1 MPASQ
6 PRSDIPRADVR
17 TPAFRTKQEL
27 VYHTL
32 REEILSCTLQPE
44 QRLVIED
51 IARRL
56 HVSTIPVREALQLL
70 QSEGLVD
77 TTPHVGAT
85 VAPLSRES
93 IVDVFSVL
101 EGLQMVAGRLAAVR
115 ADDAA
120 LTRLAD
126 YVKAMDE
133 AVNRNQF
140 DAWADLNTRFHV
152 AISDVPGLPSAAAD
166 QRAGAGSLGS
176 DPPVLLRRR
185 ALAPRPAGAARTPR
199 PAERPDVTRRGRRRR
214 SHPPALS
221 RRDGCVSGL
230 FRRAGESNWKEMKNE
245 E

>member
-1 MPASQ
+1 MPAPLP
-6 PRSDIPRADVR
+6 PRDILRADDVR

-32 REEILSCTLQPE
+32 REEILTCALQPE

-56 HVSTIPVREALQLL
+56 HVSSIPVREALQLL
-70 QSEGLVD
+70 QSEGLVE

-93 IVDVFSVL
+93 VVDVFSVL

-115 ADDAA
+115 ADEATLA
-120 LTRLAD
+120 RLGD

-133 AVNRNQF
+133 AVARNQL

-152 AISDVPGLPSAAAD
+152 AISDVPGLPLLRQTNVQALDRWDRIRRYFYDGVLSPRVPQA
-166 QRAGAGSLGS
+166 QREHHDLLHALTSRDAGA
-176 DPPVLLRRR
+176 V
-185 ALAPRPAGAARTPR
+185 GA
-199 PAERPDVTRRGRRRR
+199 VTRQ
-214 SHPPALS
+214 HY
-221 RRDGCVSGL
+221 
-230 FRRAGESNWKEMKNE
+230 RAAMAAYLDYFDRNRE
-245 E
+245 